1 MTSASEPPRGET
13 PAATVP
19 GSTDADDLW
28 LRRFRPVADPALR
41 LVCLPHAGGSAS
53 AFLPLTRLLPESVE
67 VLAVQ
72 YPGRQDRRLE
82 PFVDTVDALVA
93 HIVAALPPWLDRPVA
108 LFGHSLGSL
117 VAFET
122 ARHLEQQAPEAE
134 VAHLFVS
141 GRVAPTVP
149 LRTTMHLVSDDKLVA
164 RLAELQ
170 GTDPRVLADQEVL
183 RLALPAIRNDYR
195 AADNY
200 TWRPGAP
207 LACPITVLTGSEDP
221 HVPADGARA
230 WHQLTTGATAFHSF
244 PGGHFYLTEHA
255 EAVCRTIQTATGL
268 AAQGSQLPA
277 PPAVPVRPREFS

>member
-1 MTSASEPPRGET
+1 MSGRS
-13 PAATVP
+13 AATAP
-19 GSTDADDLW
+19 GSTGAGDLW
-28 LRRFRPVADPALR
+28 LRRYRPVVDPALR
-41 LVCLPHAGGSAS
+41 LVCLPHAGGGAS
-53 AFLPLTRLLPESVE
+53 AFLPLTRLLPDSVE

-82 PFVDTVDALVA
+82 PFVDTVDGLVTHIAEALE
-93 HIVAALPPWLDRPVA
+93 PWLDRPVA

-122 ARHLEQQAPEAE
+122 ARRLEKQAPGNRL
-134 VAHLFVS
+134 AHLFVS
-141 GRVAPTVP
+141 GRVAPTVVQ
-149 LRTTMHLVSDDKLVA
+149 RTTTHLLSDDQLVA
-164 RLAELQ
+164 KLAELQ

-195 AADNY
+195 AAATY

-230 WHQLTTGATAFHSF
+230 WHRLTTGETAFHSF

-255 EAVCRTIQTATGL
+255 EAVCRTIQAATGL
-268 AAQGSQLPA
+268 AVQRSHPSS
-277 PPAVPVRPREFS
+277 PPAAPVRPREYS

>member
-1 MTSASEPPRGET
+1 ML
-13 PAATVP
+13 

-28 LRRFRPVADPALR
+28 LRRYRPIADPALR

-53 AFLPLTRLLPESVE
+53 AFLPFTRLLPESVE

-72 YPGRQDRRLE
+72 YPGRQDRRME
-82 PFVDTVDALVA
+82 PFVDTVDGLVA
-93 HIVAALPPWLDRPVA
+93 HIVAALRPWLDRPVA

-122 ARHLEQQAPEAE
+122 ARHLERQTPENRL
-134 VAHLFVS
+134 AHLFVS
-141 GRVAPTVP
+141 GRVAPTAA
-149 LRTTMHLVSDDKLVA
+149 LRSTVHLLSDEELIAK
-164 RLAELQ
+164 LAELQ

-183 RLALPAIRNDYR
+183 RLTLPAIRNDYR
-195 AADNY
+195 AASNY
-200 TWRPGAP
+200 IWRPGAP

-230 WHQLTTGATAFHSF
+230 WHQLTTGAASFHSF

-268 AAQGSQLPA
+268 AAPRSQPAA

>member
-1 MTSASEPPRGET
+1 MSGGS
-13 PAATVP
+13 AATAP
-19 GSTDADDLW
+19 GSTDAGDLW
-28 LRRFRPVADPALR
+28 LRRYQPVADPALR

-53 AFLPLTRLLPESVE
+53 AFLPFTHLLPAWVE

-82 PFVDTVDALVA
+82 PFVDTVDGLVTQISGALG
-93 HIVAALPPWLDRPVA
+93 PWLDRPVA

-122 ARHLEQQAPEAE
+122 ARRLAEQAPEST

-141 GRVAPTVP
+141 GRVAPTIAH
-149 LRTTMHLVSDDKLVA
+149 RTTAHLLSDDRLVA
-164 RLAELQ
+164 KLAELQ

-195 AADNY
+195 AAATY

-207 LACPITVLTGSEDP
+207 LSCPITVLTGSADP
-221 HVPADGARA
+221 HVPTDGALA
-230 WHQLTTGATAFHSF
+230 WHRLTTGETAFRSF

-255 EAVCRTIQTATGL
+255 EAVCRTIRTATGL
-268 AAQGSQLPA
+268 AMRRPLPSS
-277 PPAVPVRPREFS
+277 PPAAPYDRESVHDV